1 MFRNKALVA
10 CLVFLAVSAA
20 AHADE
25 PWRSQLEVGGFD
37 IFHKSNSESFDL
49 QLRPGWRLWNFGVF
63 AGGMAT
69 TKNAYMGYAGI
80 TYDLHVTNH
89 ILILP
94 DAAVGYYSH
103 GNDKILSVKST
114 AEFRTGIGAAYEFDN
129 GWRLGA
135 DIHHISN
142 AGIDKKNPGVEIA
155 GITLAIPLF
164 GNGASPSR

>member
-1 MFRNKALVA
+1 MFRNKVLVA
-10 CLVFLAVSAA
+10 CVVFLAVSAA
-20 AHADE
+20 ARADE